1 MVPHGSFHELK
12 AFNSPADPGELRVL
26 GSGLPL
32 ALHLVRAGASDES
45 PGHLGDRAYSDVVL
59 AGLGREA
66 RLDLSHDVAGKTAID
81 AILPTENNQSLPGL
95 TSLLFA
101 LLPFWVSFMFP
112 YPQKLLLLGSV
123 CPSGYFLCILHLV
136 H

>member
-12 AFNSPADPGELRVL
+12 AFNSPADPGELHVL

-32 ALHLVRAGASDES
+32 AVHLVCAGSDES
-45 PGHLGDRAYSDVVL
+45 PGHLGDTTWGQGISDVVL

-81 AILPTENNQSLPGL
+81 AIIPTENNR
-95 TSLLFA
+95 A
-101 LLPFWVSFMFP
+101 
-112 YPQKLLLLGSV
+112 
-123 CPSGYFLCILHLV
+123 
-136 H
+136 